1 MSLKRK
7 TCESIS
13 ARGTIM
19 KKTYHRWQD
28 VRPKTLAPQQLE
40 AIDRAVEEDLLALDL
55 QAIRE
60 LLGKT
65 QIEEA
70 DATYMTQSEVSR
82 LERCPDGRLS
92 TLTRYLKPWGE
103 KWKSLRPLE
112 TIVYAYEQQ
121 GRGSTI
127 SRGKNMFSLSGRVR
141 ELFQWCSADL
151 VRLFSHPFEGRTLK
165 LTI

>member
-1 MSLKRK
+1 
-7 TCESIS
+7 
-13 ARGTIM
+13 M

-82 LERCPDGRLS
+82 LERRPDVRLS
-92 TLTRYLKPWGE
+92 TLKRYVEALGGE
-103 KWKSLRPLE
+103 VEIFATFGDNS
-112 TIVYAYEQQ
+112 
-121 GRGSTI
+121 
-127 SRGKNMFSLSGRVR
+127 
-141 ELFQWCSADL
+141 
-151 VRLFSHPFEGRTLK
+151 VRLRAAG
-165 LTI
+165 